1 MVFDF
6 SRRSRMAATF
16 SLLGLIALV
25 IACGGIGDK
34 PVTTSTVKLNEK
46 LVFNDCTWVVLE
58 ARDLGKALK
67 PTDPKG
73 QDKTTNGR
81 FLFVRFT
88 VSNTSKQGLSLG
100 NPPML
105 MDHQDRTFGPLD
117 EPERYL
123 PKDLRTDDILGEI
136 PVGGTHQ
143 FLAIYEAPAEAQG
156 LRLNKRLFQ
165 EEGFVEL
172 GL

>member
-1 MVFDF
+1 MVAYT
-6 SRRSRMAATF
+6 SRYCHIPAALA
-16 SLLGLIALV
+16 LLGFIASV

-46 LVFNDCTWVVLE
+46 LVFNDCAWVVLE
-58 ARDLGKALK
+58 AREMGKSLK
-67 PTDPKG
+67 PTDFKD
-73 QDKTTNGR
+73 QDKTTGGR
-81 FLFVRFT
+81 FIFVRFT

-100 NPPML
+100 NPPVL
-105 MDHQDRTFGPLD
+105 MDNQDRTFGPLD

-123 PKDLRTDDILGEI
+123 PKDVRTDDISGEI

-143 FLAIYEAPAEAQG
+143 FLAFYEVADDAKG

-165 EEGFVEL
+165 EEGFVDL

>member
-1 MVFDF
+1 
-6 SRRSRMAATF
+6 MAA
-16 SLLGLIALV
+16 LLLVGFGALV

-34 PVTTSTVKLNEK
+34 PVTTRTVKLNEK
-46 LVFNDCTWVVLE
+46 LVFNDCTWVALE
-58 ARDLGKALK
+58 ARDMGKSLQ
-67 PTDPKG
+67 PTDPNAQAKAT
-73 QDKTTNGR
+73 DGR
-81 FLFVRFT
+81 FIFVRFT

-100 NPPML
+100 NPPVL
-105 MDHQDRTFGPLD
+105 MDNQGRTFDPLD
-117 EPERYL
+117 EPELYL
-123 PKDLRTDDILGEI
+123 PKDVRTDDISEEI

-143 FLAIYEAPAEAQG
+143 FLAFYEVPADAKG